1 MKCAVCKSV
10 AECKRAFG
18 KYWAD
23 KSGGGEGCNHPFSPP
38 PGWIR
43 ASQGKIGNNS
53 GTILTNGVIYHR
65 LSAKQINM
73 MDKISKLKGLGL

>member
-10 AECKRAFG
+10 AECKRAYG
-18 KYWAD
+18 QDWAD
-23 KSGGGEGCNHPFSPP
+23 RSGGGEGCNHPFAPP

-43 ASQGKIGNNS
+43 AAQGKIGNNN